1 MEEIQEEDK
10 CSQCGYMCIIEELYQ
25 CNYDKHDELICD
37 SCVSKCDNCDEY
49 FCHASNRKCG
59 MYVCDECMMYNG

>member
-1 MEEIQEEDK
+1 
-10 CSQCGYMCIIEELYQ
+10 MCIIEKLYQ

-37 SCVSKCDNCDEY
+37 SCVSKCDEY